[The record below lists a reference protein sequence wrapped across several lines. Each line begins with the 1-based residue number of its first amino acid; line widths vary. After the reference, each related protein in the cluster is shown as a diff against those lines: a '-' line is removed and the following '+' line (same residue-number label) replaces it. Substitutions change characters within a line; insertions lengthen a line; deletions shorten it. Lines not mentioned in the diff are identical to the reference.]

1 MTPAESTTHAAPSRR
16 PHSYGPTTPHHE
28 SRFRRLGLPH
38 RHGGRRALRTVLLSA
53 TAVVVLA
60 ACQTG
65 PEGSGASDRVPD
77 PAATRTPTG
86 APQMALV
93 PAGAYLLGAADGP
106 ADERPVHTVRLDAFR
121 LDRYPVTNADLAR
134 WANGK
139 KEQLRNA
146 TGGQELPAD
155 PRMPRE
161 PDAVRDKDDRDLF
174 VPADADG
181 NSHLLRANGRF
192 DVEKS
197 YADHPATEVTWWGA
211 YSYCRDRGARLPTE
225 AEWEAAARGPEGR
238 TYAWGEQ
245 EPNAE
250 RARYGAATGGTA
262 PVNAHPEGAT
272 PLGIHDLAGNTYEW
286 TSTLYRPYPYDGS
299 DGREEVTYSAE
310 ERVTRGGA
318 HDDEADALRGTYRS
332 GYSREPQGGHH
343 HIGFR
348 CAADPRP

>member
-1 MTPAESTTHAAPSRR
+1 MTPAEPTTLSGASRPDRKAGRR
-16 PHSYGPTTPHHE
+16 P
-28 SRFRRLGLPH
+28 L
-38 RHGGRRALRTVLLSA
+38 RALLLGA
-53 TAVVVLA
+53 TAVLVLA

-65 PEGSGASDRVPD
+65 SESPGASGRVPD
-77 PAATRTPTG
+77 PAATRTPAG
-86 APQMALV
+86 APRTVLV
-93 PAGAYLLGAADGP
+93 QAGDYRLGAEAGP
-106 ADERPVHTVRLDAFR
+106 ADERPAHSVHLDAFR

-134 WANGK
+134 WANRNK
-139 KEQLRNA
+139 DRLRNA
-146 TGGQELPAD
+146 TGGRQVPAD

-161 PDAVRDKDDRDLF
+161 PDAVRDSDDRDLF

-181 NSHLLRANGRF
+181 NSHILRNRGSF
-192 DVEKS
+192 DVESS

-225 AEWEAAARGPEGR
+225 AEWEAAARGVEGR
-238 TYAWGEQ
+238 THPWGDQ
-245 EPNAE
+245 EPDDR
-250 RARYGAATGGTA
+250 RARYGRASGGTS
-262 PVNAHPEGAT
+262 PVGAHPDGAT

-286 TSTLYRPYPYDGS
+286 TSTLYRPYPYQAD

-348 CAADPRP
+348 CAADPRS